1 MISIGILIKKYS
13 ILISNNMWIDLLIVI
28 GFLLALLLGFVFI
41 MVSVCYAM
49 GEWHKNRNECRN
61 LYNDQQ

>member
-1 MISIGILIKKYS
+1 
-13 ILISNNMWIDLLIVI
+13 MWIDLLIVI

-49 GEWHKNRNECRN
+49 GEWHKDRNECKN